1 MPQTSV
7 SDNPA
12 VGFAGMLVDSSE
24 SDVASYVS
32 EEAAAEIPF
41 GVMVQQGTA
50 DTQAL
55 LIAAQADVPIG
66 VVVHS
71 HAYAKDDEL
80 GDTGLK
86 PDVTLGI
93 LKRGVIWVT
102 AIDAVTPADDV
113 RYTEAGGGFL
123 TTAAGGVTVDCST
136 FARFLTTAGV
146 GELVQLEIDMTG
158 RAGRTSD

>member
-7 SDNPA
+7 LDSPA

-24 SDVASYVS
+24 SDVASYVN
-32 EEAAAEIPF
+32 EEASAEIPF
-41 GVMVQQGTA
+41 GVMVQQGTL
-50 DTQAL
+50 DTDAL
-55 LIAAQADVPIG
+55 LVAVQTDIPIG

-80 GDTGLK
+80 GTTGLK
-86 PDVTLGI
+86 PNVTLGI

-102 AIDAVTPADDV
+102 AVDAVTPADDV

-123 TTAAGGVTVDCST
+123 TTAAGGVTVSCAE
-136 FARFLTTAGV
+136 FARFLTTAGA

-158 RAGRTSD
+158 RGARTSD